1 MDGVWSLSTN
11 KLQVMNS
18 LKMKMAIVIGVIHM
32 VFGIL
37 LKGLNCLYF
46 KKGSG
51 FFFEFL
57 PELLFML
64 ATFGYMS
71 FLIIIKW

>member
-1 MDGVWSLSTN
+1 
-11 KLQVMNS
+11 MNS

-37 LKGLNCLYF
+37 LKGLNCIHF
-46 KKGSG
+46 KKASG

-71 FLIIIKW
+71 FLIIIKWYEGGLSGLFS

>member
-1 MDGVWSLSTN
+1 
-11 KLQVMNS
+11 MNS

-32 VFGIL
+32 IFGIF
-37 LKGLNCLYF
+37 LKGLNCIHYRKYSNFL
-46 KKGSG
+46 
-51 FFFEFL
+51 FEFL